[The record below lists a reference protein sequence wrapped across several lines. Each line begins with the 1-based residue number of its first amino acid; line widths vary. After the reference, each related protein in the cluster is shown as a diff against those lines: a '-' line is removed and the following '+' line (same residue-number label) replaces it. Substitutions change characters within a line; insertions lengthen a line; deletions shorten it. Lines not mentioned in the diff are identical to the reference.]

1 MTRIEQAVRQSLAD
15 LIPEDLG
22 VDLVSAGAVKEI
34 VESDTTL
41 RLVVRLGY
49 PCQSRL
55 PALRVVTL
63 GGEKVPQQLVER
75 WAEAVRLVN
84 VYGTTEGTVYQTSHT
99 YSSAASA
106 LSPMIESPSATPMPS
121 Q

>member
-1 MTRIEQAVRQSLAD
+1 MRIEQAVRQSLAD

-55 PALRVVTL
+55 PALRALAVL
-63 GGEKVPQQLVER
+63 CGEHLRTRAGQLR
-75 WAEAVRLVN
+75 A
-84 VYGTTEGTVYQTSHT
+84 G
-99 YSSAASA
+99 AA
-106 LSPMIESPSATPMPS
+106 PRP
-121 Q
+121 